1 MTISENP
8 FEKAL
13 KTLKT
18 PGVEAGVEARIE
30 TRVET
35 KVEDGNAVRSKGHGS
50 SSSSTKLAGI
60 IYNSNNPVPAT
71 ASTLPVNLLES
82 LGISSTTQEVLTICR
97 HVLVEK
103 KHLCKVLSFRWGTLL
118 VECTPQVAQEIRA
131 DSDQIIKVVNEKIK
145 TAEICYS
152 IKPSNTSLV
161 LHALRTKVISS

>member
-18 PGVEAGVEARIE
+18 PG
-30 TRVET
+30 VET

-152 IKPSNTSLV
+152 LKPSNTSLV
-161 LHALRTKVISS
+161 LHALRTKVISV

>member
-18 PGVEAGVEARIE
+18 PG
-30 TRVET
+30 VET

-50 SSSSTKLAGI
+50 SSSSNKLAGI
-60 IYNSNNPVPAT
+60 IYNSNNPVPVT

-118 VECTPQVAQEIRA
+118 VECTPQVAQELRA

-145 TAEICYS
+145 TAEICYPL
-152 IKPSNTSLV
+152 KPNNTSLV
-161 LHALRTKVISS
+161 LHALRTKVISV